1 MSNISSNLQD
11 KDVLSIAARRRVV
24 QQGFID
30 SFVNRCNDLE
40 YKIENQNDE
49 EINSDDLDGDLGNGL
64 DD

>member
-49 EINSDDLDGDLGNGL
+49 DINSDDLDGDLGNGL

>member
-11 KDVLSIAARRRVV
+11 KDVLTVAARRRVV

-49 EINSDDLDGDLGNGL
+49 DLNSDDLDGDLGNGIN
-64 DD
+64 D